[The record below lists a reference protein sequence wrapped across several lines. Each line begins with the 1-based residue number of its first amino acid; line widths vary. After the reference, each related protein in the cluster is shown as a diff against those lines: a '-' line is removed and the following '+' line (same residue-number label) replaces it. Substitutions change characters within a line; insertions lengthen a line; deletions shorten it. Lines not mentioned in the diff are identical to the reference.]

1 MIQFQYSINHSLV
14 SEIIR
19 GEITIMKKVK
29 GRMEESILV
38 CVYYGPNGERLI
50 RRGNKLAEIMDCP
63 LYVLTVDSK
72 PYDEFDAEKSGY
84 IESWQKLCD
93 ELDVE
98 EFILR
103 DNEKHSS
110 VKAIKEVAHNLNITQ
125 IIIGQSPQNRWE
137 EITKGSFVNVL
148 LRELT
153 FIDIH
158 IVSTDRTLSSDS
170 DTSYEKGV
178 RGFLQK
184 DGDTYRLRFTK
195 AKDNLY
201 EGIFYKEIGT
211 DFNNGV
217 FKFINNKGKT
227 CQVHIADDVVT
238 SKMEEPP
245 NVRGHI

>member
-1 MIQFQYSINHSLV
+1 
-14 SEIIR
+14 
-19 GEITIMKKVK
+19 MKKIK
-29 GRMEESILV
+29 GRMDESILV

-50 RRGNKLAEIMDCP
+50 KRGHKLAQIMDCP
-63 LYVLTVDSK
+63 LYVLTVDQK

-84 IESWQKLCD
+84 IERWKELCD
-93 ELDVE
+93 DLDVD
-98 EFILR
+98 EFLIR
-103 DNEKHSS
+103 DNESRSS

-158 IVSTDRTLSSDS
+158 IVSIDRTLKGED

-184 DGDTYRLRFTK
+184 DGDTYRLRFTRS
-195 AKDNLY
+195 KDNLY

-211 DFNNGV
+211 DFNNGI
-217 FKFINNKGKT
+217 FKFVNNRGKT
-227 CQVHIADDVVT
+227 CQVHVTDDKVT
-238 SKMEEPP
+238 GKMKEPP
-245 NVRGHI
+245 NVKK